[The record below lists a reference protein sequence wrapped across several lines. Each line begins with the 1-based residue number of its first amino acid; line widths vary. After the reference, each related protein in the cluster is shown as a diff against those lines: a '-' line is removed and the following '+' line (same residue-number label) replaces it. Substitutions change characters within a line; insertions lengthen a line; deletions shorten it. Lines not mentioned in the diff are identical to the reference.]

1 LDIKLEGADIVLIAN
16 AHNPSIV
23 THQWLQNNKL
33 IKEEPQN
40 FTHTPGFSIFESEN
54 LFLTVDYQRLQ
65 IAAKNYNEE
74 IINSLNNFVVGYIEL
89 LPQIPYV
96 ALGLN
101 FMWKAIFT
109 EDEKLPEIN
118 IVINDKKINS
128 LLDKTETKCGGIIYM
143 KKFPYVLKIVFEPV
157 HDNIIL
163 FNFNFHH
170 EIKDKAIKEI
180 LDYVNSFINRKAESL
195 EIIEKFFN

>member
-1 LDIKLEGADIVLIAN
+1 MEIKLEGTDIVLIAN

-23 THQWLQNNKL
+23 THQWLKNNDL

-65 IAAKNYNEE
+65 IVAKNHNEE
-74 IINSLNNFVVGYIEL
+74 TLKSLNNFIAGYISI

-101 FMWKAIFT
+101 FIWKVIFT
-109 EDEKLPEIN
+109 EDEKSPNIIIKIN
-118 IVINDKKINS
+118 EKKINF
-128 LLDKTETKCGGIIYM
+128 LFDEIKTKFGGIIYM
-143 KKFPYVLKIVFEPV
+143 TNFPYVLKIVFEPV
-157 HDNIIL
+157 HKNMIM

-170 EIKDKAIKEI
+170 EIKDKTIEERIA
-180 LDYVNSFINRKAESL
+180 YVNNFINRKKESF
-195 EIIEKFFN
+195 EIIEKLFL